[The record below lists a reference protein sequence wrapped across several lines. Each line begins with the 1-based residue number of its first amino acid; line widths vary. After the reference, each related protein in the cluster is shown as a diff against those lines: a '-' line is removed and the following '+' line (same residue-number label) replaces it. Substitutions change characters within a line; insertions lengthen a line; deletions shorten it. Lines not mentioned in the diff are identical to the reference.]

1 MKHNGE
7 MILNIPVN
15 AGIVGGV
22 AGMYF
27 IPWAMIISAATAFG
41 LGCNLEFSRISKD
54 GWRSV

>member
-1 MKHNGE
+1 